1 MDVSALTK
9 ILSGYPL
16 TSTCFSHYV
25 CWLASHP
32 DVDLQEN
39 DLFSVLAKGDHKQL
53 ERLEALL
60 IRTRDLLSLSVL
72 NDT

>member
-1 MDVSALTK
+1 MDVSSLTE

-16 TSTCFSHYV
+16 TSACFSPYV

-39 DLFSVLAKGDHKQL
+39 DLFSVLAKGDHKRL

-60 IRTRDLLSLSVL
+60 IRTRDLLSL
-72 NDT
+72 